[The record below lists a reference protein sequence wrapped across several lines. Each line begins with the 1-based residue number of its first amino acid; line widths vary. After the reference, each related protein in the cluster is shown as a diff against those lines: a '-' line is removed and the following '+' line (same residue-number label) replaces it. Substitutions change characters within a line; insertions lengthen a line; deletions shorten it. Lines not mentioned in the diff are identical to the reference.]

1 MNRPLIMHAE
11 PVAMCCSSFLHPW
24 LPKLSDMCTTSPAG
38 MLETKVPK
46 FSWSSGE
53 ADQEIPTEVW
63 STVIVATLSLAEI
76 VGMRAVSKAFCVH
89 MTDDD
94 LWMNKMT
101 SLVLRYPV
109 LMHVHQ
115 RMGER
120 MNVPADVYP
129 ITVMMDAGGGITKVV
144 LKHTCITR
152 ADSVRCLTLLGIL
165 IGVKDTYT
173 ALHAAFGPIYAAIS
187 RMNEEHMYVDLPWAP
202 RLPITGKWE
211 LRGDA
216 KLPTCLESHCTP
228 SLMLN
233 L

>member
-1 MNRPLIMHAE
+1 MLLSAFKHRSRAGYRMNRPLIMHAE

-120 MNVPADVYP
+120 IYEWFARSYMRAAD
-129 ITVMMDAGGGITKVV
+129 AVV
-144 LKHTCITR
+144 LARRHKENLHPFLKLYGHVNGTTFTPFSDLQFPVPRGLI
-152 ADSVRCLTLLGIL
+152 ADLDRCERH
-165 IGVKDTYT
+165 VYC
-173 ALHAAFGPIYAAIS
+173 
-187 RMNEEHMYVDLPWAP
+187 AP
-202 RLPITGKWE
+202 RSIWPHICGHLSYE
-211 LRGDA
+211 
-216 KLPTCLESHCTP
+216 
-228 SLMLN
+228 
-233 L
+233 